1 MTNDTCKY
9 SHHENVVATGQKQIK
24 FVLENL
30 IKNGL
35 MQSAGMEKVNAD
47 KKDGSWT
54 FLDDIEDLVIP
65 EDLNDHQ
72 NKTQQLKQTLKLSAI
87 HPKKQ
92 ILYWIVS
99 AKRQDTRL
107 RRIKKTVEL
116 ASENKKP

>member
-65 EDLNDHQ
+65 EDLNDH
-72 NKTQQLKQTLKLSAI
+72 
-87 HPKKQ
+87 
-92 ILYWIVS
+92 
-99 AKRQDTRL
+99 
-107 RRIKKTVEL
+107 
-116 ASENKKP
+116 

>member
-9 SHHENVVATGQKQIK
+9 SHHENAVATSQKQIK

-65 EDLNDHQ
+65 EDLNDH
-72 NKTQQLKQTLKLSAI
+72 
-87 HPKKQ
+87 
-92 ILYWIVS
+92 
-99 AKRQDTRL
+99 
-107 RRIKKTVEL
+107 
-116 ASENKKP
+116 